1 MISAN
6 NITADPESFIN
17 SNWQQ
22 PKQTKNEH
30 RDLENQTTDI
40 PFQKKTYEIQT
51 KFLYFIKEKQQQML
65 FYVSYIY

>member
-1 MISAN
+1 MQTTSLPILNPLLIQIGN
-6 NITADPESFIN
+6 NQN
-17 SNWQQ
+17 
-22 PKQTKNEH
+22 KQKNEH
-30 RDLENQTTDI
+30 RDLANQTTDI

>member
-1 MISAN
+1 MQTTSLPILNPLLIQIGN
-6 NITADPESFIN
+6 NQN
-17 SNWQQ
+17 
-22 PKQTKNEH
+22 KKKNEH
-30 RDLENQTTDI
+30 RDLANQTTDI